1 MRSLAYNRTNN
12 LLVRKD
18 RVTIA
23 CYVKWEYE
31 EISSCNLEIVS
42 LRKVALQEDF
52 LTQELPVVDSNLS
65 NVSFFLQKTD
75 TDYKELDLR
84 Q

>member
-1 MRSLAYNRTNN
+1 MRSLAYNGINN
-12 LLVRKD
+12 PSVRKD

-31 EISSCNLEIVS
+31 KTSSCYLEIIS
-42 LRKVALQEDF
+42 IRKVALQEGS

-65 NVSFFLQKTD
+65 NASFFLQKTD
-75 TDYKELDLR
+75 TDYKELDSR